1 MNEPEKPG
9 PKPQLAVALRY
20 DAPHAPTVTAV
31 GRGEIGRRIIELA
44 KENGVPLEEDP
55 LLAEALSRVEVGAE
69 IPEALYRAVAIV
81 LGFVLSENAL
91 RARGGA

>member
-1 MNEPEKPG
+1 MSEPDAPRSQ
-9 PKPQLAVALRY
+9 PQIAVALRY

-44 KENGVPLEEDP
+44 KESGVPLEEDP

-69 IPEALYRAVAIV
+69 IPETLYRAVAIV
-81 LGFVLSENAL
+81 LGFVLRENAV
-91 RARGGA
+91 RASGGA

>member
-1 MNEPEKPG
+1 MSELEKPES
-9 PKPQLAVALRY
+9 KPQLAVALRY

-55 LLAEALSRVEVGAE
+55 LLAEALSRVEVGSE
-69 IPEALYRAVAIV
+69 IPETLYRAVAIV
-81 LGFVLSENAL
+81 LGFVLRENAL
-91 RARGGA
+91 RATGGA